1 MKKIIWYIFL
11 CIIALLFAAPILMTI
26 LRSFYTDTISMDK
39 WKELLFNCFSF
50 YRVFWN
56 SCFYAICISLLQI
69 ILGIPCA
76 FGLYMINNKITKCFV
91 FICWLIMLMPPQI
104 TLLPNYIGLRD
115 MGMLDTRIG
124 VVLTMTFSTFVVVM
138 VYQYLK
144 GIDELY
150 VEAARMETSSIIKVI
165 WYIVMPTIKPAVL
178 ALFLFSFTDSYN
190 MLEQPMFFIKDIRKQ
205 NLVIFISKVADTG
218 KMFFPAAVIFMIPLI
233 IIYMVVV
240 KSIDNSILGECKG
253 KRVKV
258 LNIILIGVFWVL
270 MIFFTF
276 AGRSIHDMQLVKV
289 MTYTP
294 KTQMFSQ
301 QKGKK
306 TKLYWLPYQFAK
318 NDTYYIVSDNVINGE
333 ERTCANRISLD
344 IGEAQNG
351 HYPILNDEYNG
362 ETLIVKRNGRI
373 LDGEEVLIVQ
383 KLQQR

>member
-1 MKKIIWYIFL
+1 
-11 CIIALLFAAPILMTI
+11 MTI

-144 GIDELY
+144 GIDESY

-165 WYIVMPTIKPAVL
+165 CLQSNRQSWHYFFFHLQTVTICLSSQCFLLKIL
-178 ALFLFSFTDSYN
+178 ENKIWLYLYRKLLILGKCFFLLLLFS
-190 MLEQPMFFIKDIRKQ
+190 
-205 NLVIFISKVADTG
+205 
-218 KMFFPAAVIFMIPLI
+218 
-233 IIYMVVV
+233 
-240 KSIDNSILGECKG
+240 
-253 KRVKV
+253 
-258 LNIILIGVFWVL
+258 
-270 MIFFTF
+270 
-276 AGRSIHDMQLVKV
+276 
-289 MTYTP
+289 
-294 KTQMFSQ
+294 
-301 QKGKK
+301 
-306 TKLYWLPYQFAK
+306 
-318 NDTYYIVSDNVINGE
+318 
-333 ERTCANRISLD
+333 
-344 IGEAQNG
+344 
-351 HYPILNDEYNG
+351 
-362 ETLIVKRNGRI
+362 
-373 LDGEEVLIVQ
+373 
-383 KLQQR
+383 

>member
-1 MKKIIWYIFL
+1 
-11 CIIALLFAAPILMTI
+11 MTI

-144 GIDELY
+144 GIDESY

-344 IGEAQNG
+344 IGETQNG

>member
-1 MKKIIWYIFL
+1 
-11 CIIALLFAAPILMTI
+11 
-26 LRSFYTDTISMDK
+26 MDK

-144 GIDELY
+144 GIDESY

-178 ALFLFSFTDSYN
+178 ALFFFSFTDSYN